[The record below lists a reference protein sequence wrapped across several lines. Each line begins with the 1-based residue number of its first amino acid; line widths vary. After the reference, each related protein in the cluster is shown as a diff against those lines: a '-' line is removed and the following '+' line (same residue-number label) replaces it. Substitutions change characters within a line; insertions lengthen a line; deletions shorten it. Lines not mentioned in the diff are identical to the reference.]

1 MCAMMWILEKTLCTG
16 KCILSVLNSF
26 SVKKKKTTQKC
37 LIWNLIFFFKINGQI
52 WCFSEGLETPVKSGI
67 TKMKVPAHFLH

>member
-26 SVKKKKTTQKC
+26 SVKKKKNHPEVSD
-37 LIWNLIFFFKINGQI
+37 LESDFFLKNKRSDLVF
-52 WCFSEGLETPVKSGI
+52 FRRS
-67 TKMKVPAHFLH
+67 